1 MMEKTF
7 KEFSKDYGRYYGL
20 KTGEYFRI
28 ETEDD
33 MQEVIYDLYDT
44 EDFEVD
50 YENKVIFI
58 Y

>member
-1 MMEKTF
+1 MEKTF
-7 KEFSKDYGRYYGL
+7 KDFCKDYREYYQVKGRFY
-20 KTGEYFRI
+20 I
-28 ETEDD
+28 PTEDD

-50 YENKVIFI
+50 YENEVVFI